1 MGHGL
6 NGEAERRR
14 CQDRRAEGGTTSDI
28 YTYADPSPTWRGS
41 EETIVGAATVALE
54 IRSSVQPM
62 FVDRVEIN
70 DIQAR
75 VALLIPF
82 TGPRKLPG

>member
-1 MGHGL
+1 MERQKGGDARI
-6 NGEAERRR
+6 GERKEEPQA
-14 CQDRRAEGGTTSDI
+14 I
-28 YTYADPSPTWRGS
+28 YILYADPSPTWRGS

-82 TGPRKLPG
+82 TGPRKLPA